1 MNTISWT
8 NLVCLELFHLYIK
21 KPCGYSTQLVRPLV
35 DSRLLLRIWAPRLNK
50 PVSAEG
56 KQRLKDK
63 AEKEKKVMVKVTI
76 SKTSGKK
83 SVMGP

>member
-1 MNTISWT
+1 
-8 NLVCLELFHLYIK
+8 
-21 KPCGYSTQLVRPLV
+21 
-35 DSRLLLRIWAPRLNK
+35 
-50 PVSAEG
+50 VSAEG